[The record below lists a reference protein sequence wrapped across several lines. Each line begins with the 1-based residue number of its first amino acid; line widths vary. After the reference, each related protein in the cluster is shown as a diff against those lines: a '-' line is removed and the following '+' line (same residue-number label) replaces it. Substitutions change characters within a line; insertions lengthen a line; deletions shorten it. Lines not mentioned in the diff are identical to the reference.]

1 MILNNIKRLRLW
13 IGGLNNKAAQIEI
26 DRIERAVAKFVPRD
40 KVVEE
45 VVKRLVNRSNI
56 GIDKK
61 YGKTLH
67 ENNTDDFLKHL
78 QEELLDGANYVQKL
92 IMHRD
97 KRDRRVIAILE
108 KAAREYGDV
117 DNHIHDAIVM
127 LEGGANE

>member
-26 DRIERAVAKFVPRD
+26 DRIERAIAKFVPRD

-45 VVKRLVNRSNI
+45 VVKRIVERSNI
-56 GIDKK
+56 GIEK

-67 ENNTDDFLKHL
+67 ANNTDDFLQHL

-92 IMHRD
+92 IMHRE
-97 KRDRRVIAILE
+97 KRDRRVISILE
-108 KAAREYGDV
+108 KAAKEYGDV
-117 DNHIHDAIVM
+117 DNHIHDAIIL